1 MRVVIVGGGIAG
13 LAAGFGL
20 VRAGIRDITLL
31 EREEQLFAHSSGR
44 NAAIYRPAEKP
55 LPVAQLAVRSAEL
68 LDELTGSRAAWL
80 AEDGVLLTSPDPG
93 PLQVLSDICQQA
105 GIVFE
110 RLDHAE
116 LVKRAPVIR
125 DGHSRSALW
134 LPESGVLDIHAI
146 EIALARAIRSAGGK
160 IEVRAPVRR
169 VMATGERATG
179 VELEDGARHEADAV
193 VIAGGAWAGPLGE
206 TCGAK
211 LALTPIRRHL
221 VLIDPPEP
229 LPQHS
234 PTIWDAV
241 LESYFRPESKSVL
254 ASPGDAVPWHPELP
268 AADPNAL
275 EILWEKLG
283 KMAPPLA
290 SSRVRRSWACLR
302 TFAADR
308 VSIAGADPRVSGLF
322 WLAGLGGHGL
332 TAGVAAG
339 EVLGRV
345 MAGESHVLADSLS
358 PARLVSR
365 G

>member
-20 VRAGIRDITLL
+20 LRAGIRDITLL

-55 LPVAQLAVRSAEL
+55 LAVALLAVRSAEL
-68 LDELTGSRAAWL
+68 LDELTGSRGAWL
-80 AEDGVLLTSPDPG
+80 TEDGVLLTSPDPA
-93 PLQVLSDICQQA
+93 PLEVLAEISSQA
-105 GIVFE
+105 KIAFE
-110 RLDHAE
+110 RLDHSE
-116 LVKRAPVIR
+116 LVKRAPVVR
-125 DGHSRSALW
+125 DGHARSALW
-134 LPESGVLDIHAI
+134 LPGSGVLDIHVI
-146 EIALARAIRSAGGK
+146 EIALGRVIRSAGGK

-169 VMATGERATG
+169 VTLTGDRATG
-179 VELEDGARHEADAV
+179 VELEDGTRREADSV
-193 VIAGGAWAGPLGE
+193 VIAGGAWARQIGG

-211 LALTPIRRHL
+211 LELTPIRRHL

-229 LPQHS
+229 IPHHS

-268 AADPNAL
+268 VADPNAL

-290 SSRVRRSWACLR
+290 GSRVRRSWACLR
-302 TFAADR
+302 TFAKDR

-339 EVLGRV
+339 EVLGHV
-345 MAGESHVLADSLS
+345 MAGESHALAETLS
-358 PARLVSR
+358 PARLL
-365 G
+365 